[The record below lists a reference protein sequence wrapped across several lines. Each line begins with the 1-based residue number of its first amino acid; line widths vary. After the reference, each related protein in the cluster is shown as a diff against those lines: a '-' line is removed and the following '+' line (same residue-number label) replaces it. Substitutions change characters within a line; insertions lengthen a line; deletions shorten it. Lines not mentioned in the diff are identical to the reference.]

1 MATYNSLD
9 HIISSVRSSNLNFTY
24 QETPFSLYLTIRKTS
39 IKKHQSNGS
48 ESSQMGD
55 VVALETENLVLK
67 SCIRDLEG
75 KLSAFNKD
83 TCDEELCNEGM
94 ISSTPLLFTANKY
107 NFNFN

>member
-55 VVALETENLVLK
+55 VVALEAENLVLK
-67 SCIRDLEG
+67 SCIRDLSRILW
-75 KLSAFNKD
+75 KLWK
-83 TCDEELCNEGM
+83 EK
-94 ISSTPLLFTANKY
+94 LLPPRLKV
-107 NFNFN
+107 